1 MKVLIVEDNPQ
12 ESLLLAQYLG
22 QALPES
28 EIETAVSLSSARQ
41 QLAKTFDHDL
51 VLLKGQL
58 PDGDGLDFIS
68 EIDAAERPFAI
79 ILYTSAHE
87 PETAVC
93 ATKAGADNYFVLNP
107 DTLITLPGIMVAAY
121 FQRVARVA
129 QRQKNNGLPET
140 GVSFQSL
147 VDNAKDLIVYF
158 DTDLRHRFVNR
169 AVENLTGISKAD
181 YLGKTNE
188 ELGMG
193 AEEVAFWNRE
203 LKQVLATAVPQTIS
217 FHFTGVSGETSYF
230 EANVTPELNATGQV
244 VSLVSVVRD
253 ITDRIQTNEKLHLQI
268 TALNAAANGIVITD
282 LNGAIQWVNP
292 AFTTLTGYKAEE
304 ALGRNPRE
312 LIKSGKHGREFY
324 EQLWLTILAGKVWRG
339 QIINR
344 RKDGTLYDEEQTITP
359 VVNEEGQIINFI
371 AIKEDVTQ
379 RKQAETERKKVLDR
393 QIAINR
399 IGLRLRST
407 LDMGELCQIA
417 YEELQNL
424 VANSNFAIFMYD
436 SDLRRI
442 HPLFIMADGEK
453 LDVSKLPF
461 APLEP
466 GTGPNSRAVLN
477 RAPDIVADLQ
487 QAIVQPKTHINMPS
501 KERQLT
507 RSMLTVPMIINEE
520 VIGTL
525 QLQHY
530 QANAYTMAEAD
541 LLSSVATLA
550 GLAIKNAHLYGAAQQ
565 ELAERVRAENELF
578 QQAQRLQQIIDT
590 IPEGLAVLDK
600 NGLVTL
606 VNPLGREVLRTLS
619 DSGVGEKLEK
629 INGRSL
635 HEFLKPAGRGQT
647 HAIKHADRYYEL
659 LSHPITLDKNVSNS
673 VLLIRDVTT
682 EHERQAYLQTQERLA
697 TVGQLAAGIAHDFNN
712 VMAVIILYTEM
723 LLSAHQLPP
732 QTERHLTTIGSQAQ
746 HAADMISQIL
756 DFSRRSMIE
765 RAPINLLP
773 LLKEMVKLLQNTLPE
788 TIHIEFLHDS
798 EDYIVFAD
806 PTRIQQ
812 AIMNIALNARDAMP
826 KGGHLIFSLTTLNI
840 YANENV
846 PLPDMT
852 TGKWLKLTVTDTGE
866 GIKEE
871 HLPHIFEP
879 FFTTKEIGKGTGL
892 GLAQLH
898 GIIKQHDGSI
908 VVTSNPG
915 VGTTFTIYLP
925 LMNNKPAIAFVQR
938 PLYGVAKGHETIM
951 VVEDNPIL
959 RESITQM
966 LSNQG
971 YDTLEVSNGIEALS
985 LLAESEIRPSIIL
998 SDMVMPQMDGLELRK
1013 AVAERYPGQK
1023 MLFMTGYPFQ
1033 EDNET
1038 MGNVPWIQKP
1048 FDSGHLTTKLRAILD
1063 EPTGNSS

>member
-1 MKVLIVEDNPQ
+1 MKVLIIEDNPQ
-12 ESLLLAQYLG
+12 ESLLLAQYLVR
-22 QALPES
+22 ALPES
-28 EIETAVSLSSARQ
+28 EIETAVSLTSARQ
-41 QLAKTFDHDL
+41 QLAKTVDYEL
-51 VLLKGQL
+51 ILQKGEL
-58 PDGDGLDFIS
+58 PDGRGLDFIS
-68 EIDAAERPFAI
+68 EIDTAERPFAI
-79 ILYTSAHE
+79 ILYTKTHE

-93 ATKAGADNYFVLNP
+93 ATKSGADKYFVLNQ

-121 FQRVARVA
+121 HQHAASMTHRPPKADP
-129 QRQKNNGLPET
+129 PET
-140 GVSFQSL
+140 DVSFQSL

-158 DTDLRHRFVNR
+158 DTELRHRFVNR

-203 LKQVLATAVPQTIS
+203 LRQVLATAVPQTIS

-230 EANVTPELNATGQV
+230 EANVTPELNAIGQV

-253 ITDRIQTNEKLHLQI
+253 ITDRIQMIEKLHLQI

-282 LNGAIQWVNP
+282 LNGVIQWVNP
-292 AFTTLTGYKAEE
+292 AFTTLTGFKTEE

-312 LIKSGKHGREFY
+312 LIKSGKHSREFY
-324 EQLWLTILAGKVWRG
+324 EQLWQTILAGKVWRG

-344 RKDGTLYDEEQTITP
+344 RKDGSLYDEEQTITP
-359 VVNEEGQIINFI
+359 VVNEGGQITNFI

-379 RKQAETERKKVLDR
+379 RKQAESERKKVLDR

-436 SDLRRI
+436 NDLQQIR
-442 HPLFIMADGEK
+442 PLFIMADGEK
-453 LDVSKLPF
+453 LDASKLPF

-466 GTGPNSRAVLN
+466 GTGPNSRAILN
-477 RAPDIVADLQ
+477 RAPDIVANLQ
-487 QAIVQPKTHINMPS
+487 QAIVQPKTHVNMPT
-501 KERQLT
+501 KERKLT

-525 QLQHY
+525 QMQHY
-530 QANAYTMAEAD
+530 QANMYTMAEAD

-550 GLAIKNAHLYGAAQQ
+550 GLAIKNAHLYGAVQQ

-600 NGLVTL
+600 NGLVTM
-606 VNPLGREVLRTLS
+606 VNPLGQEVLRTLS
-619 DSGVGEKLEK
+619 DSGVGEKLGK

-635 HEFLKPAGRGQT
+635 HEFLQPAGRSQT
-647 HAIKHADRYYEL
+647 HALKHADRYYEL

-732 QTERHLTTIGSQAQ
+732 QTERHLTTISSQAQ

-756 DFSRRSMIE
+756 DFSRRSKIE

-788 TIHIEFLHDS
+788 TIHIEFLHDA

-826 KGGHLIFSLTTLNI
+826 RGGHLIFSLTALNI
-840 YANENV
+840 QANENV

-852 TGKWLKLTVTDTGE
+852 TGSWLKLAVTDTGE

-908 VVTSNPG
+908 VVTSYPG
-915 VGTTFTIYLP
+915 EGTTFTIYLP
-925 LMNNKPAIAFVQR
+925 LMNNKPAVAFVQN
-938 PLYGVAKGHETIM
+938 PLSGAAKGHETIM

-966 LSNQG
+966 LNNQG
-971 YDTLEVSNGIEALS
+971 YNTLEVSNGIEALS
-985 LLAESEIRPSIIL
+985 LLAESELLPSIIL
-998 SDMVMPQMDGLELRK
+998 SDMVMPQMDGLELRQ
-1013 AVAERYPGQK
+1013 AVAERYPEQK
-1023 MLFMTGYPFQ
+1023 MLFMTGYPLQ
-1033 EDNET
+1033 EDNER
-1038 MGNVPWIQKP
+1038 MGKVPWIQKP
-1048 FDSGHLTTKLRAILD
+1048 FDSSLLTTRLRAILD